1 MFTHPL
7 FTFLLRINQ
16 QIYWR
21 EHEEIH
27 NSKKLY
33 NMEPLQELICE
44 IVSRK
49 GFTRVQFIFYWVACL
64 NSINTRA
71 PDGANNS
78 PTCKDMK
85 PNCSCFEDG
94 GFASVV
100 SGVGRTGIP
109 DRRVGCRNEFQGFV
123 GLVHMQNPF
132 LTDLFYLMIRWLC
145 VSRPF
150 SVTTVMPPRGD
161 SYDTTCKKNE

>member
-16 QIYWR
+16 QICWR

-49 GFTRVQFIFYWVACL
+49 GFTRVQFIFYWGSRSL
-64 NSINTRA
+64 
-71 PDGANNS
+71 PH
-78 PTCKDMK
+78 
-85 PNCSCFEDG
+85 
-94 GFASVV
+94 
-100 SGVGRTGIP
+100 IP
-109 DRRVGCRNEFQGFV
+109 C
-123 GLVHMQNPF
+123 P
-132 LTDLFYLMIRWLC
+132 IRII
-145 VSRPF
+145 
-150 SVTTVMPPRGD
+150 D
-161 SYDTTCKKNE
+161 KNLSK